1 MLYVDNK
8 INMKS
13 NSINC
18 HNILIRNKQIISL
31 IIFQN
36 VQMLNRKTLNKYFV
50 DIGGILYIWIILAI

>member
-1 MLYVDNK
+1 
-8 INMKS
+8 MKS

-50 DIGGILYIWIILAI
+50 DIGGILYIWIILAS